1 MQKHNREPIR
11 LSDHFTYGKL
21 IRFVIPSVCMMIF
34 TSIYSVVDGFFVS
47 NFVGKTPFAAV
58 NLIMPLLMIF
68 GAVGFMMGAGG
79 NAIVGKTLGEGD
91 VPRANRYFS
100 LFIYVTG
107 AVGALF
113 ALIGIVFMRPLAG
126 MLGAEGEIL
135 SYCVVYGRIIL
146 CALPFFMLQ
155 NMFGAF
161 FITAEKP
168 QLGLYMT
175 VLSGVLNMV
184 LDALL
189 VAGCSLGIVG
199 AALATAISQVVGGGA
214 ALLYFACPNT
224 GLLRLCSLHAPDGTS
239 QRYLR
244 ILAQACINGS
254 SEMISNI
261 AMSVVGI
268 VYNFQL
274 MHYIGEDGIAAYG
287 VIMYVSFIFIAVYI
301 GYSMGIAPVVSYHFG
316 AQNREELRNLRRKS
330 LFLVGMTG
338 IAMLVSSQL
347 LTEPLSSF
355 YVGYDAALCDLTVH
369 AFRIFN
375 LSYILSGF
383 SIFISSFFTA
393 LNDGVTSAVISFL
406 RTFVFQIAAVLL
418 LPLFFE
424 LEGIWWSVIVSELA
438 SAVISVFCLVRGRRR
453 FGY

>member
-184 LDALL
+184 LDAVL
-189 VAGCSLGIVG
+189 VAGVFQMLQGIPNVASPPIGVVDIKPLGGI
-199 AALATAISQVVGGGA
+199 
-214 ALLYFACPNT
+214 FA
-224 GLLRLCSLHAPDGTS
+224 GIY
-239 QRYLR
+239 QR
-244 ILAQACINGS
+244 ILAYILVKWFLIVFMHGS
-254 SEMISNI
+254 T
-261 AMSVVGI
+261 
-268 VYNFQL
+268 
-274 MHYIGEDGIAAYG
+274 
-287 VIMYVSFIFIAVYI
+287 
-301 GYSMGIAPVVSYHFG
+301 
-316 AQNREELRNLRRKS
+316 LRRKPI
-330 LFLVGMTG
+330 VTVCG
-338 IAMLVSSQL
+338 IQICLAF
-347 LTEPLSSF
+347 LTEN
-355 YVGYDAALCDLTVH
+355 LC
-369 AFRIFN
+369 I
-375 LSYILSGF
+375 
-383 SIFISSFFTA
+383 
-393 LNDGVTSAVISFL
+393 VIPD
-406 RTFVFQIAAVLL
+406 R
-418 LPLFFE
+418 
-424 LEGIWWSVIVSELA
+424 
-438 SAVISVFCLVRGRRR
+438 
-453 FGY
+453 

>member
-1 MQKHNREPIR
+1 MQKHNREPIK
-11 LSDHFTYGKL
+11 LSDHFTYRKL

-91 VPRANRYFS
+91 RARSNRYFS
-100 LFIYVTG
+100 LFIYVTA
-107 AVGALF
+107 AVGAVF
-113 ALIGIVFMRPLAG
+113 ALIGIVFMRPLAEL
-126 MLGAEGEIL
+126 LGAEGEIL
-135 SYCVVYGRIIL
+135 SYCVTYGRIIL
-146 CALPFFMLQ
+146 CALPMFMLQ
-155 NMFGAF
+155 NMFGVF

-175 VLSGVLNMV
+175 VISGVMNMV
-184 LDALL
+184 LDAVL
-189 VAGCSLGIVG
+189 VAVFSLGIVG
-199 AALATAISQVVGGGA
+199 AALATAVSQAVGGGVS
-214 ALLYFACPNT
+214 LLYFARRNT
-224 GLLRLCSLHAPDGTS
+224 SLLHLCRLRTAHDAP
-239 QRYLR
+239 QHYLR
-244 ILAQACINGS
+244 TLLQACINGS
-254 SEMISNI
+254 SEMVSNI

-274 MHYIGEDGIAAYG
+274 MKYIGEDGIAAYG

-301 GYSMGIAPVVSYHFG
+301 GYSMGVSPVVSYHFG
-316 AQNREELRNLRRKS
+316 AQNKEELRNLRKKS
-330 LFLVGMTG
+330 LLLIGMTG
-338 IAMLVSSQL
+338 IVMLVLSQL
-347 LTEPLSSF
+347 LTVPLSRF
-355 YVGYDAALCDLTVH
+355 YVGYDAALCAMTVH

-383 SIFISSFFTA
+383 SIFVSSFFTA

-418 LPLFFE
+418 LPLLVG
-424 LEGIWWSVIVSELA
+424 LEGIWWSVIVSESA
-438 SAVISVFCLVRGRRR
+438 SVVISVFFLVRGRRR

>member
-1 MQKHNREPIR
+1 MQTQKHQPIK

-68 GAVGFMMGAGG
+68 GAIGFMMGAGG

-91 VPRANRYFS
+91 APRANRYFS

-113 ALIGIVFMRPLAG
+113 ALVGILFMRPLAVL
-126 MLGAEGEIL
+126 LGAEGEIL
-135 SYCVVYGRIIL
+135 SYCVTYGRIIL
-146 CALPFFMLQ
+146 GALPMFMLQ
-155 NMFGAF
+155 NMFGTF

-175 VLSGVLNMV
+175 VISGVLNMV
-184 LDALL
+184 LDAVL
-189 VAGCSLGIVG
+189 VAGLSLGIVG
-199 AALATAISQVVGGGA
+199 AALATAVSQVVGGGA
-214 ALLYFACPNT
+214 ALLYFAHSNT
-224 GLLRLCSLHAPDGTS
+224 GLLRLCGLRAPDGTR
-239 QRYLR
+239 QYYLR
-244 ILAQACINGS
+244 TLARACINGS
-254 SEMISNI
+254 SEMVSNI

-274 MHYIGEDGIAAYG
+274 MKYIGEDGIAAYG

-301 GYSMGIAPVVSYHFG
+301 GYSMGISPVVSYHFG
-316 AQNREELRNLRRKS
+316 AQNRGELRNLRRKS
-330 LFLVGMTG
+330 LLLIGMTG
-338 IAMLVSSQL
+338 IVMLVLSQL
-347 LTEPLSSF
+347 MTVPLSEC
-355 YVGYDAALCDLTVH
+355 YVGYDAALCTMTVH

-375 LSYILSGF
+375 FSYMLSGL
-383 SIFISSFFTA
+383 SIFISAFFTA

-418 LPLFFE
+418 LPLWIGF
-424 LEGIWWSVIVSELA
+424 EGIWWSVIVSELA
-438 SAVISVFCLVRGRRR
+438 SAAISCFCLVRSRRR